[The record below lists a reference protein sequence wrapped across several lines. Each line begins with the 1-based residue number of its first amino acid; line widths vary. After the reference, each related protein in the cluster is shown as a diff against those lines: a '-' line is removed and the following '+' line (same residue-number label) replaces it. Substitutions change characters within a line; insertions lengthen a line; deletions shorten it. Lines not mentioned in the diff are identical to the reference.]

1 VCGSKCVIYKYICQG
16 SQLLGECLS
25 VLGLLCAVTGV
36 LKKNYLAIL
45 HSLYSCLC
53 VRSYNL
59 RISCKLYFLAK
70 ELRKS
75 LCYRCQGQLRLR
87 LSLGLAQ
94 MGAKDNLSA
103 VSDQLLDG
111 RQRCNQTILVCD
123 LAILQ
128 RYVKIASYQDALS
141 FYVMS
146 STDFLFN
153 ISISPYLS
161 WINNKRGPVHKDRT
175 S

>member
-1 VCGSKCVIYKYICQG
+1 MRGSECVVYKYVCQG
-16 SQLLGECLS
+16 SQLLGECLA

-36 LKKNYLAIL
+36 LKKNYLAVL
-45 HSLYSCLC
+45 HSCYSCLC

-59 RISCKLYFLAK
+59 RISCELYFLAQK
-70 ELRKS
+70 LGKS
-75 LCYRCQGQLRLR
+75 LCYRRQGQLRLR

-94 MGAKDNLSA
+94 VGAKDNLSA

-128 RYVKIASYQDALS
+128 RYVKIASYQDTLS
-141 FYVMS
+141 FYV
-146 STDFLFN
+146 DVIYRFL
-153 ISISPYLS
+153 
-161 WINNKRGPVHKDRT
+161 V
-175 S
+175 